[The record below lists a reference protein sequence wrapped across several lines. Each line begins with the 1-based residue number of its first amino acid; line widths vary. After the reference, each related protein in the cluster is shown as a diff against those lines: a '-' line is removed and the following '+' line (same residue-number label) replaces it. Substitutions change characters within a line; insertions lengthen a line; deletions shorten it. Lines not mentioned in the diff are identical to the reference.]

1 MSAIGPGDWVECI
14 DASPHARLPDRQIL
28 QLGKLYCIRDVT
40 TGLRLN
46 GKREAALRLVG
57 LVLPVINRPGNE
69 YAWSPARFRPIY
81 RPRDNAEFIEKLKTP
96 APPETVEV

>member
-14 DASPHARLPDRQIL
+14 RTGDRPDPRPGVGFG
-28 QLGKLYCIRDVT
+28 LGKLYCVREVSTRDYLCPCGKRHA
-40 TGLRLN
+40 GLRFTNMLDSPM
-46 GKREAALRLVG
+46 GW
-57 LVLPVINRPGNE
+57 
-69 YAWSPARFRPIY
+69 WSMCAFRPIY